1 MALAT
6 INEAD
11 IVLMREH
18 REDKIN
24 VAILDFGSSAIK
36 LAVAEKMASGDE
48 AFRMIYLDSE
58 PSEGAV
64 LRGVVF
70 NLSETS
76 EKVRKLL
83 SRAES
88 DLGVEIAHVYASI
101 SGQGL
106 HSLLIKQV
114 EEYDAPHEITQA
126 DIERLWG
133 KIDEP
138 DGKFFLNA
146 DFARFSVN
154 GSSVLRPVGVKAM
167 KLQVSIQTVVTDRMV
182 TDNVEE
188 VLAHKLD
195 LEVEPYLV
203 GVVEL
208 SKRVLTAEQKRI
220 GSALVDFG
228 AETTTV
234 AYFNHGVL
242 ESLRVIP
249 MGGNQVTY
257 DLTDLDIS
265 PEEAERV
272 KIAHASLSLD
282 TSDKEELIV
291 KAPDMRTDKRVSRYN
306 VNQYIEA
313 RTHEIV
319 DNIKAI
325 IARAKGSEGDYK
337 IPGGMVITGGASKLA
352 GLPEY
357 LKEKFGGEL
366 SVKQVSPA
374 FFSDGGNQEL
384 TANPEFH
391 NLYAMLFVA
400 NVDVTKLH
408 DAEEPIV
415 AEESTVSQEPTI
427 HIVEEGDLM
436 NQPGVL
442 PFDEEDLKLQV
453 EPVTKVKPRR
463 EKTAKQKKEKSKG
476 GSLLGRLIGLKDLF
490 VMADDDSNFSDDE
503 E

>member
-1 MALAT
+1 
-6 INEAD
+6 
-11 IVLMREH
+11 MREH

-36 LAVAEKMASGDE
+36 LAVAEKMAPGDE
-48 AFRMIYLDSE
+48 LFRTVYLDSE

-64 LRGVVF
+64 QRGVVF

-83 SRAES
+83 SRAEA
-88 DLGVEIAHVYASI
+88 DLGIEIDHLYASI

-133 KIDEP
+133 KIEEP

-208 SKRVLTAEQKRI
+208 SKRVLTPEQKRI

-249 MGGNQVTY
+249 MGGNQITY

-291 KAPDMRTDKRVSRYN
+291 KAPDMRTDKRISRYN

-337 IPGGMVITGGASKLA
+337 VPGGMVITGGASKLA

-357 LKEKFGGEL
+357 LKDKFGGEM

-391 NLYAMLFVA
+391 SLYAMLYAA
-400 NVDVTKLH
+400 NVDVARTE
-408 DAEEPIV
+408 EEPSV
-415 AEESTVSQEPTI
+415 VEQHEEQHEEPAI
-427 HIVEEGDLM
+427 HIVEGEADIM
-436 NQPGVL
+436 SQPGVL
-442 PFDEEDLKLQV
+442 PFDEEDLSL
-453 EPVTKVKPRR
+453 
-463 EKTAKQKKEKSKG
+463 KQTQHQE
-476 GSLLGRLIGLKDLF
+476 
-490 VMADDDSNFSDDE
+490 
-503 E
+503 

>member
-1 MALAT
+1 MAT

-24 VAILDFGSSAIK
+24 LAILDFGSSAIK
-36 LAVAEKMASGDE
+36 LAVAEKMAPGDE
-48 AFRMIYLDSE
+48 LFRTVYLDSE

-64 LRGVVF
+64 QRGVVF

-83 SRAES
+83 SRAEA
-88 DLGVEIAHVYASI
+88 DLGIEIAHVYASI

-249 MGGNQVTY
+249 MGGNQITY

-291 KAPDMRTDKRVSRYN
+291 KAPDMRTDKRISRYN

-337 IPGGMVITGGASKLA
+337 VPGGMVITGGASKLA

-391 NLYAMLFVA
+391 SLYAMLYVA
-400 NVDVTKLH
+400 NVDVARTE
-408 DAEEPIV
+408 EEPSV
-415 AEESTVSQEPTI
+415 VEQHEEQREEPTI
-427 HIVEEGDLM
+427 HIVEGEADIM
-436 NQPGVL
+436 SQPGVL
-442 PFDEEDLKLQV
+442 PFDEEDLKPQA
-453 EPVTKVKPRR
+453 EPAPRVKPRR
-463 EKTAKQKKEKSKG
+463 ERTPKPKKEKSNK
-476 GSLLGRLIGLKDLF
+476 SSFMGRLKDLF
-490 VMADDDSNFSDDE
+490 AMSDDDSNFSDDE
-503 E
+503 D

>member
-1 MALAT
+1 MAT

-18 REDKIN
+18 REDKIDKIS

-48 AFRMIYLDSE
+48 LFRTVYLDSE

-64 LRGVVF
+64 QRGVVF

-83 SRAES
+83 SRAEA
-88 DLGVEIAHVYASI
+88 DLGIEIDHLYASI

-249 MGGNQVTY
+249 MGGNQITY
-257 DLTDLDIS
+257 DLTELDIS

-391 NLYAMLFVA
+391 SLYAMLYVA
-400 NVDVTKLH
+400 NVDV
-408 DAEEPIV
+408 ARMEEEPIV
-415 AEESTVSQEPTI
+415 AEQHEEPTI
-427 HIVEEGDLM
+427 HIVEGETDIM
-436 NQPGVL
+436 SQPGVL
-442 PFDEEDLKLQV
+442 PFDEEDLKPQAD
-453 EPVTKVKPRR
+453 PAPRVKPRR
-463 EKTAKQKKEKSKG
+463 ERTPKPKKEKSSK
-476 GSLLGRLIGLKDLF
+476 SSFMGRLKDLF
-490 VMADDDSNFSDDE
+490 AMDDDDSNFSDDE
-503 E
+503 D

>member
-11 IVLMREH
+11 NVLMREH

-48 AFRMIYLDSE
+48 VFRTIYLDSE

-64 LRGVVF
+64 QRGVVF

-88 DLGVEIAHVYASI
+88 DLGIEIAHVYASI

-291 KAPDMRTDKRVSRYN
+291 KAPDMRTDKRISRYN

-313 RTHEIV
+313 RIHEIV

-325 IARAKGSEGDYK
+325 IARAKGSEDDYK
-337 IPGGMVITGGASKLA
+337 IPGGMVITGGASKLS
-352 GLPEY
+352 GLSEY

-391 NLYAMLFVA
+391 SLYAMLFVA
-400 NVDVTKLH
+400 NVDVTKQQEI
-408 DAEEPIV
+408 EEPT
-415 AEESTVSQEPTI
+415 TVETPEEPTI
-427 HIVEEGDLM
+427 HIVEGETDLRS
-436 NQPGVL
+436 QPGVL
-442 PFDEEDLKLQV
+442 PFDEEDLKPQV
-453 EPVTKVKPRR
+453 EPAPRVKPRR
-463 EKTAKQKKEKSKG
+463 ERTPKPKKEKSSKN
-476 GSLLGRLIGLKDLF
+476 SFIGRLKDLF
-490 VMADDDSNFSDDE
+490 VMDDDDSNFSDDE
-503 E
+503 D

>member
-1 MALAT
+1 MAT

-36 LAVAEKMASGDE
+36 LAVAEKMAPSDE
-48 AFRMIYLDSE
+48 LFRTVYLDSE

-64 LRGVVF
+64 QRGVVF

-83 SRAES
+83 SRAEA
-88 DLGVEIAHVYASI
+88 DLGIEIAHVYASI

-249 MGGNQVTY
+249 MGGNQITY

-291 KAPDMRTDKRVSRYN
+291 KAPDMRTDKRISRYN

-325 IARAKGSEGDYK
+325 IACAKGSEGDYK
-337 IPGGMVITGGASKLA
+337 VPGGMVITGGASKLA

-391 NLYAMLFVA
+391 SLYAMLYVA
-400 NVDVTKLH
+400 NVDVARTE
-408 DAEEPIV
+408 EEPSV
-415 AEESTVSQEPTI
+415 VEQHEEQREEPTI
-427 HIVEEGDLM
+427 HIVEGEADIM
-436 NQPGVL
+436 SQPGVL
-442 PFDEEDLKLQV
+442 PFDEEDLKPQA
-453 EPVTKVKPRR
+453 EPAPRVKPRR
-463 EKTAKQKKEKSKG
+463 ERTPKPKKEKSNK
-476 GSLLGRLIGLKDLF
+476 SSFMGRLKDLF
-490 VMADDDSNFSDDE
+490 AMSDDDSNFSDDE
-503 E
+503 D

>member
-1 MALAT
+1 MAT
-6 INEAD
+6 INEAN
-11 IVLMREH
+11 IILMREH

-36 LAVAEKMASGDE
+36 LAVAEKMAPGDE
-48 AFRMIYLDSE
+48 LFRTVYLDSE

-64 LRGVVF
+64 QRGVVF

-83 SRAES
+83 SRAEA
-88 DLGVEIAHVYASI
+88 DLGIEIDHLYASI

-133 KIDEP
+133 KIEEP

-208 SKRVLTAEQKRI
+208 SKRVLTPEQKRI

-249 MGGNQVTY
+249 MGGNQITY

-291 KAPDMRTDKRVSRYN
+291 KAPDMRTDKRISRYN

-337 IPGGMVITGGASKLA
+337 VPGGMVITGGASKLA

-357 LKEKFGGEL
+357 LKDKFGGEM

-391 NLYAMLFVA
+391 SLYAMLYAA
-400 NVDVTKLH
+400 NVDVARTE
-408 DAEEPIV
+408 EEPSV
-415 AEESTVSQEPTI
+415 VEQHEEQHEEPAI
-427 HIVEEGDLM
+427 HIVEGEADIM
-436 NQPGVL
+436 SQPGVL
-442 PFDEEDLKLQV
+442 PFDEEDLKPQAD
-453 EPVTKVKPRR
+453 PAPRVKPRR
-463 EKTAKQKKEKSKG
+463 ERTPKPKKEKNSK
-476 GSLLGRLIGLKDLF
+476 SSFMGRLKDLF
-490 VMADDDSNFSDDE
+490 AMSDDDSNFSDDE
-503 E
+503 D

>member
-1 MALAT
+1 
-6 INEAD
+6 
-11 IVLMREH
+11 MREH
-18 REDKIN
+18 REDKVN

-36 LAVAEKMASGDE
+36 LAVAEKMAPGDE
-48 AFRMIYLDSE
+48 LFRTVYLDSE

-64 LRGVVF
+64 QRGVVF

-83 SRAES
+83 SRAEA
-88 DLGVEIAHVYASI
+88 DLGIEIAHVYASI

-133 KIDEP
+133 KIEEP

-249 MGGNQVTY
+249 MGGNQITY

-291 KAPDMRTDKRVSRYN
+291 KAPDMRTDKRISRYN

-337 IPGGMVITGGASKLA
+337 VPGGMVITGGASKLA

-391 NLYAMLFVA
+391 SLYAMLYVA
-400 NVDVTKLH
+400 NVDVARTE
-408 DAEEPIV
+408 EEPSV
-415 AEESTVSQEPTI
+415 VEQHEEQREEPTI
-427 HIVEEGDLM
+427 HIVEGEADIM
-436 NQPGVL
+436 SQPGVL
-442 PFDEEDLKLQV
+442 PFDEEDLKPQT
-453 EPVTKVKPRR
+453 EPAPRVKPRR
-463 EKTAKQKKEKSKG
+463 ERTTKPKKEKSNK
-476 GSLLGRLIGLKDLF
+476 SSFMGRLKDLF
-490 VMADDDSNFSDDE
+490 AMSDDDSNFSDDE
-503 E
+503 D

>member
-1 MALAT
+1 MAT

-36 LAVAEKMASGDE
+36 LAVAEKMAPGDE
-48 AFRMIYLDSE
+48 LFRTVYLDSE

-64 LRGVVF
+64 QRGVVF

-83 SRAES
+83 SRAEA
-88 DLGVEIAHVYASI
+88 DLGIEIAHVYASI

-249 MGGNQVTY
+249 MGGNQITY

-291 KAPDMRTDKRVSRYN
+291 KAPDMRTDKRISRYN

-313 RTHEIV
+313 RTNEIV

-337 IPGGMVITGGASKLA
+337 VPGGMVITGGASKLA

-391 NLYAMLFVA
+391 SLYAMLYVA
-400 NVDVTKLH
+400 NVDVARTE
-408 DAEEPIV
+408 EEPSV
-415 AEESTVSQEPTI
+415 VEQHEEQCEEPTI
-427 HIVEEGDLM
+427 HIVEGEADIM
-436 NQPGVL
+436 SQPGVL
-442 PFDEEDLKLQV
+442 PFDEEDLKPQA
-453 EPVTKVKPRR
+453 EPAPRVKPRR
-463 EKTAKQKKEKSKG
+463 ERTPKSKKEKSNK
-476 GSLLGRLIGLKDLF
+476 SSFMGRLKDLF
-490 VMADDDSNFSDDE
+490 AMSDDDSNFSDDE
-503 E
+503 D

>member
-1 MALAT
+1 MAT
-6 INEAD
+6 INEAN
-11 IVLMREH
+11 IILMREH

-36 LAVAEKMASGDE
+36 LAVAEKMAPGDE
-48 AFRMIYLDSE
+48 LFRTVYLDSE

-64 LRGVVF
+64 QRGVVF

-83 SRAES
+83 SRAEA
-88 DLGVEIAHVYASI
+88 DLGIEIDHLYASI

-133 KIDEP
+133 KIEEP

-208 SKRVLTAEQKRI
+208 SKRVLTPEQKRI

-249 MGGNQVTY
+249 MGGNQITY

-291 KAPDMRTDKRVSRYN
+291 KAPDMRTDKRISRYN

-337 IPGGMVITGGASKLA
+337 VPGGMVITGGASKLA

-357 LKEKFGGEL
+357 LKDKFGGEL
-366 SVKQVSPA
+366 SVKQV
-374 FFSDGGNQEL
+374 N
-384 TANPEFH
+384 
-391 NLYAMLFVA
+391 
-400 NVDVTKLH
+400 
-408 DAEEPIV
+408 
-415 AEESTVSQEPTI
+415 
-427 HIVEEGDLM
+427 
-436 NQPGVL
+436 
-442 PFDEEDLKLQV
+442 
-453 EPVTKVKPRR
+453 
-463 EKTAKQKKEKSKG
+463 
-476 GSLLGRLIGLKDLF
+476 
-490 VMADDDSNFSDDE
+490 
-503 E
+503 

>member
-1 MALAT
+1 MAT

-24 VAILDFGSSAIK
+24 LAILDFGSSAIK
-36 LAVAEKMASGDE
+36 LAVAEKMAPGDE
-48 AFRMIYLDSE
+48 LFRTVYLDSE

-64 LRGVVF
+64 QRGVVF

-83 SRAES
+83 SRAEA
-88 DLGVEIAHVYASI
+88 DLGIEIAHVYASI

-249 MGGNQVTY
+249 MGGNQITY

-291 KAPDMRTDKRVSRYN
+291 KAPDMRTDKRISRYN

-325 IARAKGSEGDYK
+325 IARAKGSEEDYK
-337 IPGGMVITGGASKLA
+337 VPGGMVITGGASKLA

-391 NLYAMLFVA
+391 SLYAMLYVA
-400 NVDVTKLH
+400 NVDVARTE
-408 DAEEPIV
+408 EEPSV
-415 AEESTVSQEPTI
+415 VEQHEEQREEPTI
-427 HIVEEGDLM
+427 HIVEGEADIM
-436 NQPGVL
+436 SQPGVL
-442 PFDEEDLKLQV
+442 PFDEEDLKPQA
-453 EPVTKVKPRR
+453 EPAPRVKPRR
-463 EKTAKQKKEKSKG
+463 ERTPKPKKEKSNK
-476 GSLLGRLIGLKDLF
+476 SSFMGRLKDLF
-490 VMADDDSNFSDDE
+490 AMSDDDSNFSDDE
-503 E
+503 D

>member
-1 MALAT
+1 
-6 INEAD
+6 
-11 IVLMREH
+11 MREH

-24 VAILDFGSSAIK
+24 LAILDFGSSAIK
-36 LAVAEKMASGDE
+36 LAVAEKMAPGDE
-48 AFRMIYLDSE
+48 LFRTVYLDSE

-64 LRGVVF
+64 QRGVVF

-83 SRAES
+83 SRAEA
-88 DLGVEIAHVYASI
+88 DLGIEIAHVYASI

-249 MGGNQVTY
+249 MGGNQITY

-291 KAPDMRTDKRVSRYN
+291 KAPDMRTDKRISRYN

-337 IPGGMVITGGASKLA
+337 VPGGMVITGGASKLA

-391 NLYAMLFVA
+391 SLYAMLYVA
-400 NVDVTKLH
+400 NVDVARTE
-408 DAEEPIV
+408 EEPSV
-415 AEESTVSQEPTI
+415 VEQHEEQREEPTI
-427 HIVEEGDLM
+427 HIVEGEADIM
-436 NQPGVL
+436 SQPGVL
-442 PFDEEDLKLQV
+442 PFDEEDLKPQA
-453 EPVTKVKPRR
+453 EPAPRVKPRR
-463 EKTAKQKKEKSKG
+463 ERTPKPKKEKSNK
-476 GSLLGRLIGLKDLF
+476 SSFMGRLKDLF
-490 VMADDDSNFSDDE
+490 AMSDDDSNFSDDE
-503 E
+503 D